1 MRNRDI
7 KLRLYPVLVFKCE
20 YYDKESEVP
29 LMYIAMQTADSNGTL
44 NTEICTLYGIRY
56 DTRYRSAI
64 LSTEH
69 MNHDYIIPMTP
80 TDYEDA
86 AKQIMAAMAAKVHM
100 INLGSTI
107 VSRGRKGEARQVQ
120 PQKIKISLK

>member
-1 MRNRDI
+1 
-7 KLRLYPVLVFKCE
+7 
-20 YYDKESEVP
+20 
-29 LMYIAMQTADSNGTL
+29 MYIAMQCADSNGAL

-69 MNHDYIIPMTP
+69 LNHDYVIPMAP
-80 TDYEDA
+80 ADYEDA
-86 AKQIMAAMAAKVHM
+86 VKQILKAMSSGAQM
-100 INLGSTI
+100 INLGSSI

-120 PQKIKISLK
+120 PQKLKITTN